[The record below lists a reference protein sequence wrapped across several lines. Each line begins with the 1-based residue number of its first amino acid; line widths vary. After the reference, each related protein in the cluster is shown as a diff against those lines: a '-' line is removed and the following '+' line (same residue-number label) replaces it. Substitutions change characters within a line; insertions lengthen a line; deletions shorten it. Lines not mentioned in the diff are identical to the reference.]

1 MQAQQIRNDK
11 RWLFSP
17 WQTHQFPASRRHSEE
32 QPFQLKRAVSDGAG
46 TCQLVGLHL
55 SCALKAQRHWKEIE
69 LSSDAFLTSPPNPPR
84 SLFSFWEVS
93 LVFLIYQPHQ
103 NTSLL
108 HHWCK
113 PTLPEGSLTA
123 ILLFYFIFFSRKYY
137 RENINATWNNKVWIA
152 EVPPISYFHD
162 GHRKI
167 TSPFIS
173 LKICPFSSCSLQ
185 SKGTLLSYHHLCFPS
200 YHDKQVSLFFI
211 LLLSFYSA

>member
-1 MQAQQIRNDK
+1 MPSSQVPQILPVPFSPSERCH
-11 RWLFSP
+11 LFS
-17 WQTHQFPASRRHSEE
+17 WFTSHTKTHHFCTTDASPPCLKEAL
-32 QPFQLKRAVSDGAG
+32 QPF
-46 TCQLVGLHL
+46 
-55 SCALKAQRHWKEIE
+55 
-69 LSSDAFLTSPPNPPR
+69 
-84 SLFSFWEVS
+84 
-93 LVFLIYQPHQ
+93 
-103 NTSLL
+103 
-108 HHWCK
+108 
-113 PTLPEGSLTA
+113 
-123 ILLFYFIFFSRKYY
+123 FYFIFFSRKYY